1 MISNTAA
8 FLLFLGFC
16 VLGIA
21 IDNGLTN
28 IAKAILRDKHEN
40 DD

>member
-1 MISNTAA
+1 MSNTAA

-28 IAKAILRDKHEN
+28 IAKAILCSKHEEDN
-40 DD
+40 